1 MCNIP
6 RMHRISGKSES
17 RISGVAGYRI
27 STDPAGFLDI
37 FFAYNKVFLAGY
49 RIFDQIPDIWPYV
62 NCLPKLTDLYLQHR
76 FWCVVS
82 YRCGPPAEN
91 RSRYAPRPP
100 PPSPSPTEILFT
112 IITYQRRLLF
122 DLLSCSI
129 KLYDPLYFQWL
140 DWNTCSCSIL
150 VSSYLLKIFVATK
163 RKP

>member
-1 MCNIP
+1 MSLSSTVRCGKRVGNAFRKIYEK
-6 RMHRISGKSES
+6 ISYAKCATYPGCTGYQANRK
-17 RISGVAGYRI
+17 AGFPVWPEIGY
-27 STDPAGFLDI
+27 PAGFLDI

-100 PPSPSPTEILFT
+100 PLPQSNRDSLHYNYLSKTT
-112 IITYQRRLLF
+112 II
-122 DLLSCSI
+122 
-129 KLYDPLYFQWL
+129 
-140 DWNTCSCSIL
+140 
-150 VSSYLLKIFVATK
+150 
-163 RKP
+163 

>member
-1 MCNIP
+1 MGNAFRKIYEK
-6 RMHRISGKSES
+6 ISYAKCATYPGCTGYQANRK
-17 RISGVAGYRI
+17 AGFPVWPEIGY
-27 STDPAGFLDI
+27 PAGFLDI

-100 PPSPSPTEILFT
+100 PPPCPTEILFT

-122 DLLSCSI
+122 DLLSSSI
-129 KLYDPLYFQWL
+129 KLYDPLYFHWL
-140 DWNTCSCSIL
+140 D
-150 VSSYLLKIFVATK
+150 
-163 RKP
+163 